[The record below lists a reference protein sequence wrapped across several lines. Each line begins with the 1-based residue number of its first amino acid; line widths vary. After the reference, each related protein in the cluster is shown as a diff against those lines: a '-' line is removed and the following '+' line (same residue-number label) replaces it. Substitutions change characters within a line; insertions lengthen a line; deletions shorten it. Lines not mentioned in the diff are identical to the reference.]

1 MLKPRHYCSWTKYS
15 ANISSAYFLH
25 KTSIKVVVLL
35 WWPKHVP
42 KRVINMQSCCY
53 YTFYDVLIAVFYNVA
68 LIPWWQ
74 FKEDDVNMWLIPY
87 SHYVVSIFDL
97 NNSILLGN
105 NILKI
110 TIFLKTPFPKLLL
123 PKAVF
128 LDSSAQQGR
137 DNHPTFS
144 LIVIIRYRNS
154 SCTWDYTSSSLLSL
168 TFSNPCPITRSIPS
182 HSSSSTKLHRLP
194 LKSLVSQ
201 NGHRSQELGAAWHMI
216 FSSKGVTCPP
226 FAWLLLPCN
235 LCNSSRGEEMT
246 ILFSITWKT
255 KGRGIQN

>member
-15 ANISSAYFLH
+15 ANIASAYFLH

-42 KRVINMQSCCY
+42 KRVINMRSCCY

-110 TIFLKTPFPKLLL
+110 TIFLKNSVSQITTPQSGFFRLIGTTRARQSPHVLSNRHYSLQEQFMYLGLNFLFP
-123 PKAVF
+123 
-128 LDSSAQQGR
+128 AQF
-137 DNHPTFS
+137 NLFKSMSHNK
-144 LIVIIRYRNS
+144 INS
-154 SCTWDYTSSSLLSL
+154 
-168 TFSNPCPITRSIPS
+168 F
-182 HSSSSTKLHRLP
+182 P
-194 LKSLVSQ
+194 LKFF
-201 NGHRSQELGAAWHMI
+201 N
-216 FSSKGVTCPP
+216 
-226 FAWLLLPCN
+226 
-235 LCNSSRGEEMT
+235 
-246 ILFSITWKT
+246 
-255 KGRGIQN
+255 